1 MELAITGVVTWNL
14 ILHGSASQLFGCGPA
29 GPLAG
34 TTSIL
39 LRGSSGAKGL
49 LALQLSGSVSDVA
62 LPDGSKGR
70 LTANLLVN
78 IDLGGKP

>member
-1 MELAITGVVTWNL
+1 MLLAITGTVTWNVVL
-14 ILHGSASQLFGCGPA
+14 NGSGSQLFGCGPA

-39 LRGSSGAKGL
+39 LRGTSGAKGL
-49 LALQLSGSVSDVA
+49 VELALTGSVPDIA
-62 LPDGSKGR
+62 LPDGSKGQ

-78 IDLGGKP
+78 VDLRP